1 MRKGK
6 KAALRWRKQAAALA
20 KGSTRTPSMRDQMGP
35 LDTVHRGHSVTSSM
49 LLPKIR
55 TLNLISRKKQAPKI
69 RGILQNNQ
77 LILLQIHQN
86 HEDEDWGGVPD
97 EREGWQLP
105 ALQLDHKGDASGAA
119 GGMCSLPDLNSC
131 AVFMQQLGDCSEGF
145 LGMLC
150 TVYNFFVSL
159 KLIKNEMV

>member
-35 LDTVHRGHSVTSSM
+35 LDTVHREGHSITSSM

-119 GGMCSLPDLNSC
+119 GGCVHFQTWIAVLCLCNSWGT
-131 AVFMQQLGDCSEGF
+131 AVKGF
-145 LGMLC
+145 WECCVLC
-150 TVYNFFVSL
+150 TTFLWVWN
-159 KLIKNEMV
+159 